1 MSNEKHDL
9 KKSKNEIFNTYRRKM
24 EDVILSL
31 SEDMKEYQRKLKLL
45 GPQNKIVQVV
55 NKRILSKLSE
65 NNYEIIQLILNKK
78 KRTNDDLNI
87 VKTFL
92 STMKYLSSMIKI
104 LDIDKILFSLSMYLK
119 MEKKSKDSIL
129 FRFGSIGRKFYI
141 LLSGQVTILILKET
155 SVEISFMK
163 FIMHLI
169 MLKILGE
176 DETVKKII
184 IANHRNKNHLDEN
197 TFNNLYERVSLM
209 GIKKIEKKNKNK
221 KIEVEVNEE
230 EEEESENE
238 SIEDIKI
245 KTKKEKS
252 DIDNKNQKT
261 LQLNYLVSNF
271 NGFLNSKNYRY
282 KKTSFK
288 NENMENYDLP
298 KVKRPSN
305 KSSIKASRK
314 SVVFHKNDYM
324 QDFPFFHKED
334 EINELVSYYVYL
346 IDTIGNIKKHKFSVS
361 NYIQDTY
368 INSSYEKKLSE
379 KYDIDKEKYIIYK
392 YLEISQKNK
401 GETFGELA
409 LQHEDSKRTATIIT
423 NTDCILGYLSK
434 SAYQTCLSEIELKRR
449 KNEVNF
455 IMSFAIF
462 DQMNWISF
470 ENKYFNYFKREYFS
484 HMEQII
490 QQGDEIKK
498 IFFIMSGQFEITTS
512 LSIGEIYRIIK
523 QKRNDALDN
532 YNIRLNKNKYKIRLS
547 ICNNKDIV
555 GLNDCC
561 YNKNNGE
568 EVSFVNVTCI
578 SSNSVVFT
586 LDKNIL
592 NGLKNKISEIN
603 DNLIE
608 IINRREKVV
617 VDRLITNFNTLL
629 KKREIDIKEK
639 LGILP
644 TTNKSMTSKKKLI
657 IGKDSLVNKFKKENN
672 EIIINGDKLPP
683 NMRRLYSANYKQI
696 RPLSKNSYIN
706 KKSSDETMI
715 MNNSNRIKSTTM
727 SSKNGISKLNSEKIN
742 LTNNYAS
749 LSINKDSN
757 TMFKGNLQKQT
768 SKIDEDNKGNINNI
782 YPYINN
788 MASNEYN
795 KLSNFGENM
804 NNISEK
810 QKSNYMNEENRK
822 KTEGY
827 INNNKDGNKINKYQQ
842 TDSNKLFENESLIL
856 INKDNIMIKN
866 KISNKLSRK
875 KNINFFTQDNNNIIN
890 EKFIK
895 NTSLKSNNE
904 ENKINNNDYFVPIEK
919 NRFKAKLI
927 SNESYLK
934 QILGNRYRSEDDEFI
949 TYEEKKFIKTIKDF
963 NTNLLNISKMKLKFK
978 EKMKKKFNK

>member
-1 MSNEKHDL
+1 
-9 KKSKNEIFNTYRRKM
+9 
-24 EDVILSL
+24 
-31 SEDMKEYQRKLKLL
+31 
-45 GPQNKIVQVV
+45 
-55 NKRILSKLSE
+55 
-65 NNYEIIQLILNKK
+65 
-78 KRTNDDLNI
+78 
-87 VKTFL
+87 
-92 STMKYLSSMIKI
+92 
-104 LDIDKILFSLSMYLK
+104 
-119 MEKKSKDSIL
+119 
-129 FRFGSIGRKFYI
+129 
-141 LLSGQVTILILKET
+141 
-155 SVEISFMK
+155 
-163 FIMHLI
+163 
-169 MLKILGE
+169 
-176 DETVKKII
+176 
-184 IANHRNKNHLDEN
+184 
-197 TFNNLYERVSLM
+197 
-209 GIKKIEKKNKNK
+209 
-221 KIEVEVNEE
+221 
-230 EEEESENE
+230 
-238 SIEDIKI
+238 
-245 KTKKEKS
+245 
-252 DIDNKNQKT
+252 
-261 LQLNYLVSNF
+261 
-271 NGFLNSKNYRY
+271 
-282 KKTSFK
+282 
-288 NENMENYDLP
+288 
-298 KVKRPSN
+298 
-305 KSSIKASRK
+305 
-314 SVVFHKNDYM
+314 
-324 QDFPFFHKED
+324 
-334 EINELVSYYVYL
+334 
-346 IDTIGNIKKHKFSVS
+346 
-361 NYIQDTY
+361 
-368 INSSYEKKLSE
+368 
-379 KYDIDKEKYIIYK
+379 
-392 YLEISQKNK
+392 
-401 GETFGELA
+401 
-409 LQHEDSKRTATIIT
+409 
-423 NTDCILGYLSK
+423 
-434 SAYQTCLSEIELKRR
+434 
-449 KNEVNF
+449 
-455 IMSFAIF
+455 
-462 DQMNWISF
+462 MNWISF

-639 LGILP
+639 LGILT

-810 QKSNYMNEENRK
+810 QKSNYMNEENRI

-842 TDSNKLFENESLIL
+842 TDSNKLFENESLSL

-904 ENKINNNDYFVPIEK
+904 ENKINNNDYFVPTEK
-919 NRFKAKLI
+919 NRCKAKLI

-949 TYEEKKFIKTIKDF
+949 SIY
-963 NTNLLNISKMKLKFK
+963 LLILFKMVKLIR
-978 EKMKKKFNK
+978 